1 MASDGWGNP
10 WKPITIGIGLVVVT
24 TVVVDQ
30 KNDQRYRE
38 ADPSRMRSRG
48 HAG

>member
-10 WKPITIGIGLVVVT
+10 WKSITSGMGLVVVT
-24 TVVVDQ
+24 AVVMDQ
-30 KNDQRYRE
+30 QNDQRYRE
-38 ADPSRMRSRG
+38 ADAGCMRSRG